1 MERVRIILSALWVAR
16 MLSSLQ
22 GDTMRLSD
30 PVVLKELVAGTTG
43 VPITDAMLLGFSV
56 ILAVPI
62 LMSFLSLT
70 LKYPIVRWA
79 NLIVGTF
86 FVLFELYFMISFY
99 LQDAAYE
106 IFWGIAYLSFAL
118 LVVWYAWKWPREE
131 GVEVT
136 T

>member
-1 MERVRIILSALWVAR
+1 MARVRMILSALWVAR

-30 PVVLKELVAGTTG
+30 PVMLKELVGGTAE
-43 VPITDAMLLGFSV
+43 VPITEAMLLGFSV

-70 LKYPIVRWA
+70 LKYPTVRWA

-86 FVLFELYFMISFY
+86 FVLFELYFMFTFY
-99 LQDAAYE
+99 LQGPAYE

-118 LVVWYAWKWPREE
+118 LVVWHAWHWPKQEA
-131 GVEVT
+131 
-136 T
+136 